1 MAVGRSQSLAKGKAT
16 KAKPA
21 KSAKSAK
28 SAKLSKATKAATA
41 MKAPKPSAKATKL
54 AKAKKLAKAT
64 AAKPTKLAKPSPATK
79 PAKPPEKVNGA
90 SKAKAPLS
98 PPKVHKS
105 NGANGAARSPTT
117 DPPPSRKGTK
127 PVPLPTAS
135 GRGGLLLP
143 GWLKSRVEGLTQKC
157 QEVEWEEPGQL
168 AATLL
173 EGIKEIAVEELG
185 EHAAAIGAVKLEPL
199 RPMLAKALGRE
210 FDMRESLGGLGKGP
224 VKGWLLK
231 VMMRAIGMRFDEP
244 KAIQAPVLARPLFER
259 AVGEALERVRGTASD
274 PRTVV
279 RGLIEALDNTARE
292 VGLAQLS
299 DRIAG
304 ARSAPV
310 PFEQAVRR
318 VAQTF
323 QVSGATAAQ
332 WAKMGFA
339 DVASRAKSN
348 GEWIGVPRAIWATRR
363 EDATRVLDRLGQII
377 GLAWEKTEGQA
388 SSSWAQR
395 LGAAG
400 VLRPYSPSEYFSK
413 GDAVS
418 HPRFGI
424 GVVTT
429 VEQGRVE
436 VTFPDGVRK
445 LAHAG

>member
-1 MAVGRSQSLAKGKAT
+1 MAKAVKRSKPAAKIA

-21 KSAKSAK
+21 KRAKA
-28 SAKLSKATKAATA
+28 SKPAKAA
-41 MKAPKPSAKATKL
+41 KPAPKPAR
-54 AKAKKLAKAT
+54 
-64 AAKPTKLAKPSPATK
+64 AAKPAPKPARAAK
-79 PAKPPEKVNGA
+79 PAK
-90 SKAKAPLS
+90 
-98 PPKVHKS
+98 
-105 NGANGAARSPTT
+105 ANGAPRTPTT
-117 DPPPSRKGTK
+117 DPPAPLPSKKNAG
-127 PVPLPTAS
+127 PVPMPTAS
-135 GRGGLLLP
+135 GRGGLALP
-143 GWLKSRVEGLTQKC
+143 GWLKPRVEGLMQKC
-157 QEVEWEEPGQL
+157 QEVDWEEPGQL

-173 EGIKEIAVEELG
+173 EGMKEIAVEELAD
-185 EHAAAIGAVKLEPL
+185 HAAAIGAVRLEPL

-210 FDMRESLGGLGKGP
+210 FDMRESLEGLGKGP
-224 VKGWLLK
+224 VKGWLMK
-231 VMMRAIGMRFDEP
+231 VVTRAIGLRFDEP
-244 KAIQAPVLARPLFER
+244 RPIPAPVLARPLFER

-279 RGLIEALDNTARE
+279 RGLIEALDNTARD
-292 VGLAQLS
+292 VGLAPLS
-299 DRIAG
+299 ERIAA

-318 VAQTF
+318 IAAPF

-332 WAKMGFA
+332 WAKMGFSDMA
-339 DVASRAKSN
+339 ARARSG

-363 EDATRVLDRLGQII
+363 EDATTVLDRLGQVI
-377 GLAWEKTEGQA
+377 GLAWEKTGGQA

-400 VLRPYSPSEYFSK
+400 VLRPYSPAEYFSK

>member
-1 MAVGRSQSLAKGKAT
+1 MAVGRSKSLAKGKAA

-21 KSAKSAK
+21 KAAKSAK
-28 SAKLSKATKAATA
+28 PAKPASNAKPAKAVKAAKST
-41 MKAPKPSAKATKL
+41 
-54 AKAKKLAKAT
+54 
-64 AAKPTKLAKPSPATK
+64 KPTKPTKATRPAKPAPPTKPTK
-79 PAKPPEKVNGA
+79 PAKPEKANGA
-90 SKAKAPLS
+90 SKHKVPMAPPSKA
-98 PPKVHKS
+98 HKS
-105 NGANGAARSPTT
+105 NGANGAARTPTT
-117 DPPPSRKGTK
+117 DPPPSKKGAA
-127 PVPLPTAS
+127 PIPLPTAS

-143 GWLKSRVEGLTQKC
+143 GWLRPRVEGLTQKC
-157 QEVEWEEPGQL
+157 QEVDWEEPGQL

-185 EHAAAIGAVKLEPL
+185 DHAAAIGAVKLEPL

-259 AVGEALERVRGTASD
+259 AVGEALDRVRGTASD

-292 VGLAQLS
+292 VGLAELNE
-299 DRIAG
+299 RIAG

-318 VAQTF
+318 VAQAF

-332 WAKMGFA
+332 WAKLGFS

-348 GEWIGVPRAIWATRR
+348 GEWISVPRAIWATRR
-363 EDATRVLDRLGQII
+363 EDATQVLDRLGQII
-377 GLAWEKTEGQA
+377 GLAWAKTEGQA

-400 VLRPYSPSEYFSK
+400 VLRPYAPSEYFSK
-413 GDAVS
+413 GDALS